1 MARVW
6 KYRLSGSSISWG
18 WGGAGW
24 SLGDMGLLRRVPGW
38 GGEVGGGFRQGCE
51 VLRRFARVYSRVDGQ
66 VGVLRSGFALGVVS
80 RLGLFGALD

>member
-1 MARVW
+1 M
-6 KYRLSGSSISWG
+6 
-18 WGGAGW
+18 
-24 SLGDMGLLRRVPGW
+24 
-38 GGEVGGGFRQGCE
+38 GGGFRQGCE